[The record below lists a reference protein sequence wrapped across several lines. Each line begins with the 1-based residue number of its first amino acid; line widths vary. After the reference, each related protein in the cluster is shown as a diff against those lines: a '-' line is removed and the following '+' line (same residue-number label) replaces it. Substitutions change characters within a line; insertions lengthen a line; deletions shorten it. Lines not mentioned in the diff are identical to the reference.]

1 MNYFTV
7 LSTSG
12 LQDQLSSLRTSA
24 EVMGKK
30 VNWHNPQKTKSKVKW
45 SPVTLQWEKHFMYL
59 HNLHLSVPSDRQS
72 LNHYN
77 ASALKPV
84 CFNLSDL

>member
-12 LQDQLSSLRTSA
+12 LQDRLSSLRTSA

-30 VNWHNPQKTKSKVKW
+30 LNGTKDKVK
-45 SPVTLQWEKHFMYL
+45 SQMESSHPAVEKHFMYL